1 MTARTL
7 SWTLAARGLR
17 CYIGVM
23 VTVDVFS
30 DPICPWCF
38 IGKKRL
44 DEALALRPDLPVTV
58 RWRAFQLNPDM
69 PRAGM
74 DRKAYL
80 TAKFGGA
87 ERAAELYG
95 HIRAVGDQVGIP
107 FRFDA
112 IPRTPSTLHAQRLI
126 RYAQRPEHGLAGALV
141 PRLFEAYFLEGQDLG
156 DIGVLTA
163 LAEEIGLAG
172 DAVRAYLES
181 DEDSDEIQAED
192 VFARR
197 LGIGGVPCFIIDGKY
212 ALSGAQ
218 EPEAFLP
225 LLDMAMQE
233 GARRPESADV

>member
-1 MTARTL
+1 
-7 SWTLAARGLR
+7 
-17 CYIGVM
+17 M
-23 VTVDVFS
+23 VSVDVFS

-44 DEALALRPDLPVTV
+44 DEALALRPGMPVSI

-74 DRKAYL
+74 DRMAYL

-87 ERAAELYG
+87 DRAGEIYA
-95 HIRAVGDQVGIP
+95 HIRAVGEQVGIP
-107 FRFDA
+107 FRFEN
-112 IPRTPSTLHAQRLI
+112 IPRTPSTLNAHRLI
-126 RYAQRPEHGLAGALV
+126 RHAQLPENACADALI
-141 PRLFEAYFLEGQDLG
+141 PLLFEAYFLEGRDLG
-156 DIGVLTA
+156 DIEVLVD
-163 LAEEIGLAG
+163 LAG
-172 DAVRAYLES
+172 QAGLDPEVARGYLES
-181 DEDSDEIQAED
+181 DADIDEIQAED

-197 LGIGGVPCFIIDGKY
+197 LGIGGVPCFIIDVKY

-233 GARRPESADV
+233 STQRPESAHRPESLDV